1 MGADGRRRTVHRL
14 CYGVEELY
22 LCQFKDG
29 GRHVYNDQH
38 ILVLMHEKS
47 TELEYVAVQH
57 FVQWGKDKK
66 REYCAVRHG
75 KPRIIEDI
83 YPIGMGDFYGFELVE
98 DRLFLH
104 ADGTVLSNT
113 GKSFIAGWLM
123 DFHLRVYP
131 FSNALLTATN
141 ISQVTTVV
149 WKYIDEAQRD
159 VEKACPWMRGFFIKK
174 AKMYYAKYYKD
185 SWYVLPRTS
194 SKQNAENL
202 AGQHNFNLLV
212 YADEASG
219 IADENL
225 GVLRGA
231 LTEERNRFV
240 MSSQPTRPVGH
251 FADAMTSLA
260 KKEVPGG
267 GIEGIY
273 DTFILN
279 SEESPIVSKKFIKE
293 KLVEYGGHHSPEY
306 QIKVLGRLPDNLS
319 GYLIPKKWCEESQHY
334 QINHTEEWGWVL
346 TADVAEGVHRDSSV
360 LTMGRVSGYG
370 PERKVEVT
378 ECAEY
383 LDANEKE
390 FARIIAA
397 KYRELPALTIAV
409 DADGSGRT
417 VILELEEMGIPVERI
432 HWGLPCHSGADQ
444 KRYINQRA
452 FAHLKLRE
460 AIFEERFKGPT
471 NKKFVEQASKLPYK
485 IDDRGRYAMKGKDQ
499 MRSEGIK
506 SPDISDTCCFFYL
519 TDYVP
524 CSGVKDATG
533 EEGDFLEMAKAAM
546 ES

>member
-1 MGADGRRRTVHRL
+1 MLTANSLEQTRIGIWKYLDEVIADVEGNYPWMKGSFVKLAKSYYMRGYRDSAFVVPRT
-14 CYGVEELY
+14 
-22 LCQFKDG
+22 
-29 GRHVYNDQH
+29 
-38 ILVLMHEKS
+38 
-47 TELEYVAVQH
+47 AA
-57 FVQWGKDKK
+57 KDKP
-66 REYCAVRHG
+66 E
-75 KPRIIEDI
+75 
-83 YPIGMGDFYGFELVE
+83 
-98 DRLFLH
+98 
-104 ADGTVLSNT
+104 S
-113 GKSFIAGWLM
+113 
-123 DFHLRVYP
+123 
-131 FSNALLTATN
+131 
-141 ISQVTTVV
+141 
-149 WKYIDEAQRD
+149 
-159 VEKACPWMRGFFIKK
+159 
-174 AKMYYAKYYKD
+174 
-185 SWYVLPRTS
+185 
-194 SKQNAENL
+194 L
-202 AGQHNFNLLV
+202 AGFHNYNYLIW
-212 YADEASG
+212 ADEASG
-219 IADENL
+219 IPDPHFE
-225 GVLRGA
+225 VMEGA
-231 LTEERNRFV
+231 LTQHRNRMV
-240 MSSQPTRPVGH
+240 MTSQPTRPTGQ
-251 FADAMTSLA
+251 FADAMTKLA
-260 KKEVPGG
+260 KKTLPDGTED
-267 GIEGIY
+267 GIWTAI
-273 DTFILN
+273 TLN
-279 SEESPIVSKKFIKE
+279 SEESPLVTKSFIRDLLIKT
-293 KLVEYGGHHSPEY
+293 GGHHSPEY
-306 QIKVLGRLPDNLS
+306 QIRVLGRLPDNLS
-319 GYLIPKKWCEESQHY
+319 GYLIPTQWCKQCQHY

-360 LTMGRVSGYG
+360 LTLARVSGYG

-546 ES
+546 EG